1 MAWEPSFPAYQGSW
15 PISRTKRKDTSYSG
29 EQAQTPG
36 KSDYRTDTGLV
47 LWVSV
52 TALRRAYRA
61 GLLHD
66 LKEDLLN
73 CFSLYGRCLVARVI
87 HESYDAR
94 GEQAIDTEPIPA
106 STLEPATQP
115 FQRHESGEKC
125 AESPQEDW
133 PHSGCDTR
141 ATA

>member
-1 MAWEPSFPAYQGSW
+1 MNMFGSFLPSLGRHA
-15 PISRTKRKDTSYSG
+15 TKFTQVKGADIVM
-29 EQAQTPG
+29 
-36 KSDYRTDTGLV
+36 KSDTGLV

-52 TALRRAYRA
+52 TALPRAYRA
-61 GLLHD
+61 GLPHD

-73 CFSLYGRCLVARVI
+73 RFSLYGRCLVARVV